1 MAVCRGVDETVY
13 INLTPAPHLTTAAIN
28 ELMTDEHE
36 SDDAEQEQRPEQLE
50 HMEHV
55 EQVEPPAAAVDDVA
69 YY

>member
-13 INLTPAPHLTTAAIN
+13 INLTPAPHLTTAETN

-36 SDDAEQEQRPEQLE
+36 SDDEEPEERPEQLE
-50 HMEHV
+50 HMER
-55 EQVEPPAAAVDDVA
+55 VEPSAAVVDDVA